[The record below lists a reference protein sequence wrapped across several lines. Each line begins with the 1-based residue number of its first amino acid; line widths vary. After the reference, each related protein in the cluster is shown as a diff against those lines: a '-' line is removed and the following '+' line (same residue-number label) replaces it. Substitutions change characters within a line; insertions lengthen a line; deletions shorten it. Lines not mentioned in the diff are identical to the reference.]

1 VTIETLRER
10 GRQRSLADT
19 RVPLDS
25 VEFTERFVAE
35 GIEAPIAR
43 FIWEEFQPYYF
54 APLTPYPEDR
64 PLSGMRID
72 GDDLSDMVT
81 TFEKRFNRRWTGK
94 WIGPDDPTLIEFA
107 KALIES
113 TSAK

>member
-1 VTIETLRER
+1 
-10 GRQRSLADT
+10 
-19 RVPLDS
+19 
-25 VEFTERFVAE
+25 
-35 GIEAPIAR
+35 
-43 FIWEEFQPYYF
+43 
-54 APLTPYPEDR
+54 
-64 PLSGMRID
+64 MRID